1 MSELNRSFVLAFC
14 LCILLIISGC
24 ANRATPV
31 EKMYEVLENVV
42 ESEKVFEAQ
51 QDPLVDLER
60 KEKELYEKIIS
71 LGLKEYDEISILSDK
86 ASEIVD
92 QRKNLMAK
100 EEDSIKASEK
110 EFKTLEPLMEEIDDP
125 ELKEISQ
132 KLYNIMLER
141 YSFHEELYQ
150 NYTAAID
157 LDKQLY
163 DMFKNKDLQ
172 IDDLEEQI
180 TKINETYGK
189 IIEANKK
196 FNEKTKQYNELKLS
210 FYNESGLNVKIED

>member
-1 MSELNRSFVLAFC
+1 MSVSNRSFVLAFF
-14 LCILLIISGC
+14 LCILMIISGC

-31 EKMYEVLENVV
+31 EKMYAILENVV

-71 LGLKEYDEISILSDK
+71 LGLKEYNEISRLSDE
-86 ASEIVD
+86 ASQIVD
-92 QRKNLMAK
+92 QREDHMAK
-100 EEDSIKASEK
+100 EEESIKASEK
-110 EFKTLEPLMEEIDDP
+110 EFKTIEPLLEEIKDP
-125 ELKEISQ
+125 ELIEISQ

-141 YSFHEELYQ
+141 YSIHEELYN
-150 NYTAAID
+150 NYAAAID

-163 DMFKNKDLQ
+163 AMFKQKDLQ
-172 IDDLEEQI
+172 INDLEDQI
-180 TKINETYGK
+180 IKINEAYGK
-189 IIEANKK
+189 IIEENKK

-210 FYNESGLNVKIED
+210 FYNESGLNVKIKD